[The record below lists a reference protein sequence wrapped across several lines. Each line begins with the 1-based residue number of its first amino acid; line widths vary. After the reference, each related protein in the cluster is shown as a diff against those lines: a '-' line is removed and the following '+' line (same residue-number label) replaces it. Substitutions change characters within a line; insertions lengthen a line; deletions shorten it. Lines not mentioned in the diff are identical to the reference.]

1 MKLVRVT
8 MQLAETLCTLDLK
21 RRQIWQLLVAEDKFL
36 LSITA
41 NRPSRVRKFHVG
53 QINRKML
60 HYT

>member
-1 MKLVRVT
+1 